1 MDFNHF
7 NVDLLKMAKEAS
19 DHKKTD
25 SEVIN
30 ATLGVF
36 LNDYMNLYSF
46 KSVEKALKNIDQEQL
61 RSYLALDGGEAYKN
75 NILKYLFATIDSPI
89 LKSFYHYETW
99 TSGGS
104 GAIYLALNF
113 YRGKTVLL
121 PNIRWPE
128 YDQMVL
134 SLNKEIK
141 EYNLIVDNQFN
152 LTGLKKIFDQTTE
165 KEIFIVINDPAH
177 NPTGY
182 SLTVSEHREFIEL
195 VNSFETKLKIN
206 VLYDLAYLDFG
217 ELNFQQEVMPLL
229 QLYSFNTNIYLA
241 FSGSKSFG
249 VYGLRM
255 GALIFLSRNLSTV
268 EEFKH
273 LTAKKAGAIYGAPN
287 SLSVLLLNSISN
299 SLPELIVER
308 QRAKR
313 ILAKRSGLLVSLLK
327 KQGISYY
334 PYKSGFFLT
343 IKTTNPEKLK
353 SSLKADKIYVVPTYQ
368 GIRIALSAINEAEI
382 KRFVNVLSQYK
393 IYL

>member
-134 SLNKEIK
+134 SLNKEIS
-141 EYNLIVDNQFN
+141 
-152 LTGLKKIFDQTTE
+152 GL
-165 KEIFIVINDPAH
+165 FI
-177 NPTGY
+177 
-182 SLTVSEHREFIEL
+182 
-195 VNSFETKLKIN
+195 LKI
-206 VLYDLAYLDFG
+206 
-217 ELNFQQEVMPLL
+217 
-229 QLYSFNTNIYLA
+229 
-241 FSGSKSFG
+241 
-249 VYGLRM
+249 
-255 GALIFLSRNLSTV
+255 
-268 EEFKH
+268 
-273 LTAKKAGAIYGAPN
+273 
-287 SLSVLLLNSISN
+287 
-299 SLPELIVER
+299 
-308 QRAKR
+308 
-313 ILAKRSGLLVSLLK
+313 
-327 KQGISYY
+327 
-334 PYKSGFFLT
+334 
-343 IKTTNPEKLK
+343 
-353 SSLKADKIYVVPTYQ
+353 
-368 GIRIALSAINEAEI
+368 
-382 KRFVNVLSQYK
+382 
-393 IYL
+393 